1 MMLKQGEMDRD
12 VIEAVRIDSLLPQ
25 YHQLRKSVKRWI
37 LHVFAKWWSRCIVM
51 TMAGQAKTPQCCS
64 KWC

>member
-51 TMAGQAKTPQCCS
+51 TMAGQA
-64 KWC
+64 